1 MKAFPSG
8 FRSVCLPGM
17 VFMLMLPALSCQAKE
32 NSTAEKLKIATTATG
47 QQRYTAI
54 DDLGENPVAASTVVP
69 ELIKMLGD
77 KDVQVRWRAARAL
90 GDYGALAQE
99 AVPELRKLVSSSD
112 TVVRI
117 HAIVALGRIGDKS
130 PATVDALVDAASGS
144 DPVVQ
149 REAIGALR
157 AIHPGPEK
165 VAKALSHALS
175 SNDPAIMERALEAI
189 VDQGANA
196 VPLLI
201 DAIKQP
207 NTTLLACAAIE
218 QIGPDAA
225 GAVPALTELLAET
238 VHSQVQIQALL
249 ALASIGPAARPATD
263 RVVLLMDAS
272 QDATVPVAAAY
283 CLGSIGATDADA
295 DLNKALKSNNA
306 FLRMVASWS
315 LAKIHPDDTELLSQA
330 VRELTRG
337 LASSDAA
344 MRTAAANGLEKL
356 HAPPE
361 MVAPAL
367 ITVADDPDPAVRANV
382 IRALAS
388 LGPKVIPK
396 ACLALE
402 KPKLRYLALRVLAH
416 MGPDAK
422 GAVGCLVKAM
432 NGADPEFLARI
443 QATLAAIGPAA
454 APATDA
460 LVKSLGS
467 SDQGVVQSAMIALR
481 QIGPGAAAAKAPLL
495 KLLQKKDSYEAMA
508 AAWALSQIAPKDAD
522 VMAQAVPELMLG
534 LESTDADV
542 RMQSVVALSAMGPAA
557 TSALPTLRQMATD
570 DGSPIVRAAADGAV
584 GHITGQP

>member
-1 MKAFPSG
+1 MKAFPSR
-8 FRSVCLPGM
+8 FRTIRLLST
-17 VFMLMLPALSCQAKE
+17 VFMLIVPALSCLAKD
-32 NSTAEKLKIATTATG
+32 SGTAEKLKTATSASG

-99 AVPELRKLVSSSD
+99 AAPELRKLVSSGD

-117 HAIVALGRIGDKS
+117 HAIVALGRIGDTS
-130 PATVDALVDAASGS
+130 PETVDALVDAATGS
-144 DPVVQ
+144 DAVIQ
-149 REAIGALR
+149 RAAIAALR

-175 SNDPAIMERALEAI
+175 SNDAAIMEQALEAI
-189 VDQGANA
+189 VDQGSDA

-207 NTTLLACAAIE
+207 NTTLLACVAIE

-225 GAVPALTELLAET
+225 GAVPALTQLLAET

-249 ALASIGPAARPATD
+249 ALASIGPAAKPATD
-263 RVVLLMDAS
+263 QVVLLMDAS
-272 QDATVPVAAAY
+272 KDATVPVAAAY
-283 CLGSIGATDADA
+283 CLGSIGATDADG
-295 DLNKALKSNNA
+295 DLRKALKSDNA
-306 FLRMVASWS
+306 FLQMVAAWS
-315 LAKIHPDDTELLSQA
+315 LAKIHPDDTALVRQA
-330 VRELTRG
+330 VEALTHG
-337 LASSDAA
+337 LGSNDPA

-361 MVAPAL
+361 LVAPAL
-367 ITVADDPDPAVRANV
+367 ISVADDTDPAVRANV

-388 LGPKVIPK
+388 LGPQVVPK
-396 ACLALE
+396 ACMALE

-422 GAVGCLVKAM
+422 DAVDCLVKAM
-432 NGADPEFLARI
+432 GGADPEFLARI

-460 LVKSLGS
+460 LITSLGS
-467 SDQGVVQSAMIALR
+467 SDQGVVQSAMVALR
-481 QIGPGAAAAKAPLL
+481 TIGPGAAAAKAPLL
-495 KLLQKKDSYEAMA
+495 KLLQKRGTFNALS
-508 AAWALSQIAPKDAD
+508 AAWTLAQIAPKDAD

-534 LESTDADV
+534 LESTDADT
-542 RMQSVVALSAMGPAA
+542 RMQCVVALSAMGPAA

-584 GHITGQP
+584 AHISGQP